1 MRKIIFLLSI
11 VAITTSCM
19 DQFKKQD
26 ERHVSYG
33 NLKFDSPDWYIYSD
47 KGNRLNIV
55 VSEVTGF
62 EFSENLRVV
71 AKYSIV
77 GDPIDTVY
85 NIHIYEIE
93 EVLCKDPLTPSLLT
107 QTKIDSLGRD
117 PVNIIEAWFG
127 GDKYLNITF
136 ELLRYDANKVHHV
149 NLVLDEEET
158 TENNLVFEF
167 RHNAFK
173 DPTYYN
179 AYGRISYDISSY
191 IPANLTE
198 IVVTLKWTDYYMIDR
213 SMTGTF
219 YLPTNNSGHVVTPE
233 VK

>member
-1 MRKIIFLLSI
+1 MRKIIFLLSL

-19 DQFKKQD
+19 DKFKEQND
-26 ERHVSYG
+26 RYVSYG
-33 NLKFDSPDWYIYSD
+33 NLKSGSPDWYIFSD

-55 VSEVTGF
+55 ANEVAGF
-62 EFSENLRVV
+62 ELKEDLRVV

-77 GDPIDTVY
+77 GDPVDTVY

-93 EVLCKDPLTPSLLT
+93 KVLCKDPLTPSLLS

-127 GDKYLNITF
+127 GKKYLNITF
-136 ELLRYDANKVHHV
+136 ELLRHDANKAHHV

-158 TENNLVFEF
+158 TENKLVFEF
-167 RHNAFK
+167 RHNAFN
-173 DPTYYN
+173 DLTYYN
-179 AYGRISYDISSY
+179 AYGRVSYDISSY
-191 IPANLTE
+191 IPANLTK
-198 IVVTLKWTDYYMIDR
+198 IDVTLKWTDYYMIDR

-219 YLPTNNSGHVVTPE
+219 YLPANNSGHVVTSE